1 MGAARYIKLSEAEDK
16 QLGELEHQRGL
27 REKIRLRAKVLRLS
41 HRGMSVEEIA
51 SYTGRHATTVL
62 RDFNR
67 WERSGVMEGLA
78 DGVGSGQRSP
88 LGEAQQSFLRE
99 KLGEERSW
107 TASQLAEAVNEKFQF
122 KVNRESMRVCL
133 HSMGYSWQ
141 RHRYVPGKQ
150 PDAEVLA
157 AKQAEFD
164 SLKKEPSAA
173 TSR

>member
-16 QLGELEHQRGL
+16 QLGELEHQQGL
-27 REKIRLRAKVLRLS
+27 REKVRLRAKVLRLS

-51 SYTGRHATTVL
+51 SYTGRHPTTVL

-67 WERSGVMEGLA
+67 WQESGVEGLA

-88 LGEAQQSFLRE
+88 LGEVQQNFLTE
-99 KLGEERSW
+99 KLSEERSW
-107 TASQLAEAVNEKFQF
+107 TASQLAEAVNEKFKL
-122 KVNRESMRVCL
+122 KVNRETMRVCL

-141 RHRYVPGKQ
+141 RHRYVPVKQ
-150 PDAEVLA
+150 PEAEVLA
-157 AKQAEFD
+157 AKQTEFD
-164 SLKKEPSAA
+164 SLKKEPSEA